1 MSTSQFTNKEIA
13 DYVSAVMGGA
23 GTDAEKAATINA
35 ADLLG
40 IKGKTGSIV
49 AGKKAD
55 IIAVITN
62 PIDDIT
68 ILEQVQFVMKNGV
81 VYKNN

>member
-1 MSTSQFTNKEIA
+1 MTHFMKSIQKTYLALLFLMLSISGFAQKSNT
-13 DYVSAVMGGA
+13 
-23 GTDAEKAATINA
+23 TI
-35 ADLLG
+35 
-40 IKGKTGSIV
+40 IK

>member
-1 MSTSQFTNKEIA
+1 MAAIQS
-13 DYVSAVMGGA
+13 
-23 GTDAEKAATINA
+23 ATINA

-40 IKGKTGSIV
+40 IKGKTGSIT

-81 VYKNN
+81 IYKNN

>member
-1 MSTSQFTNKEIA
+1 MTRYGLSPMAAIQS
-13 DYVSAVMGGA
+13 
-23 GTDAEKAATINA
+23 ATIHA

-40 IKGKTGSIV
+40 IKEKTGSIK